1 MSWQSDPRSTEELI
15 ELALKSENDNNLVAI
30 LHFRGNQ
37 EVFQAASKLCNSHNP
52 QERQLG
58 ADILGQLGIPHRA
71 FLNESLTI
79 LLRLIECEQN
89 TDVLNSIG
97 IAFGHLHDVRTIA
110 PLIRLKSH
118 PSPSVRYGVVFGLLG
133 YEDELAIST
142 LIELSSDQDEEVGNW
157 ATFGLG
163 SQIETDT
170 TAIRKA
176 LYQRFVNENTDE
188 NYEISGE
195 ALVGLAKRKDSRILT
210 RLIEELL
217 SDYVGVLAVEAA
229 EEFADSR
236 LYPALMQLQQWW
248 TKDNDLLESAINNC
262 QEET

>member
-1 MSWQSDPRSTEELI
+1 MNWHSDPRSTHELI
-15 ELALKSENDNNLVAI
+15 ELALKEENDDVVGI

-37 EVFQAASKLCNSHNP
+37 EVFVAASKLCNSQNP
-52 QERQLG
+52 QERELG
-58 ADILGQLGIPHRA
+58 ADILGQLGIPNRTFPH
-71 FLNESLTI
+71 ESLTI
-79 LLRLIECEQN
+79 LLELLECEQN

-97 IAFGHLHDVRTIA
+97 IALGHLHDARAIA
-110 PLIRLKSH
+110 PLIQLKNH
-118 PSPSVRYGVVFGLLG
+118 PSPSVRYGLVFGLLG

-142 LIELSSDQDEEVGNW
+142 LIELSSDRDRDVRNW

-170 TAIRKA
+170 TAIREA
-176 LYQRFVNENTDE
+176 LYQRFINENTDE
-188 NYEISGE
+188 NYEIYGE

-210 RLIEELL
+210 ELIEELL

-236 LYPALMQLQQWW
+236 LYPALMQLKQWW
-248 TKDNDLLESAINNC
+248 TGNNNLLERAINNC
-262 QEET
+262 QEQT

>member
-1 MSWQSDPRSTEELI
+1 MNWQSDPRSTQELI
-15 ELALKSENDNNLVAI
+15 ELPLKEENDDVVGI

-37 EVFQAASKLCNSHNP
+37 EVFAVASKLCNSQNP
-52 QERQLG
+52 RERQLG
-58 ADILGQLGIPHRA
+58 ADILGQLGIPHRT
-71 FLNESLTI
+71 FPHESLAI
-79 LLRLIECEQN
+79 LLRLLECEQN

-97 IAFGHLHDVRTIA
+97 IALGHLHDARAIA
-110 PLIRLKSH
+110 PLIQLKCH

-142 LIELSSDQDEEVGNW
+142 LIELSSDQDEDVRNW

-170 TAIRKA
+170 TAIREA
-176 LYQRFVNENTDE
+176 LYQRFLNENTDE
-188 NYEISGE
+188 NYEIYGE

-210 RLIEELL
+210 RLTEELL

-236 LYPALMQLQQWW
+236 LYPALMQLKQWW
-248 TKDNDLLESAINNC
+248 SENNNLLERAINNC
-262 QEET
+262 QEQT

>member
-1 MSWQSDPRSTEELI
+1 MKYSLSPPAISC
-15 ELALKSENDNNLVAI
+15 NLSG
-30 LHFRGNQ
+30 LRTY
-37 EVFQAASKLCNSHNP
+37 
-52 QERQLG
+52 
-58 ADILGQLGIPHRA
+58 
-71 FLNESLTI
+71 LTI
-79 LLRLIECEQN
+79 AG
-89 TDVLNSIG
+89 TTV
-97 IAFGHLHDVRTIA
+97 
-110 PLIRLKSH
+110 IRLKSH

-142 LIELSSDQDEEVGNW
+142 LIELSSDRDGDVRNW

-170 TAIRKA
+170 TAIREA
-176 LYQRFVNENTDE
+176 LYQRFINENTDE
-188 NYEISGE
+188 NYEIYAE

-236 LYPALMQLQQWW
+236 LYPALMQLQQRW
-248 TKDNDLLESAINNC
+248 TENNDLLESAINNC
-262 QEET
+262 QEQT